1 MYYFNDGAIFAVRLA
16 KNNTNRKFTISDN
29 SDFVRIYT
37 EGLMSTIQTL
47 SRGVS
52 ASLIS
57 FLTFSSPSQATL
69 ISSGAVF
76 PSTPSY
82 QANYNGT
89 MVVGFATPA
98 DGLFEVNA
106 GPGYTSVSNTGMMI
120 GATGAT
126 GTVRVIGN
134 GSTGSARIDIGPGF
148 GLRTGNGGTGNLEIR
163 NGGVVNSNEEV
174 IYLGTQG
181 LSSTPGVSNVII
193 DGNGSI
199 LQSQQASSGDWWA
212 RDGGRIYV
220 GFGGQSDSTVTVSN
234 GGLMQALSGN
244 VGDQGDDGSIWVG
257 SLQDPGS
264 SATVNV
270 LGTGST
276 MRADTYIEVGSDD
289 IESSSYL
296 NVMDGG
302 RVETASSYIGT
313 LYGVADVLVSGAGS
327 TLDSEKIQIGGTS
340 VLAGYTASGLPGSS
354 PDWNSLTEGEQV
366 QDINGNLLFDAQG
379 DPVLAVLHPS
389 WGALVPDTYL
399 DDNMIYVKNTGS
411 LTVEAGASVNAQTIN
426 VSENR
431 AGATTFNNQGATLT
445 VRDGAVVTANVN
457 VFEDGV
463 LNGGQGQIT
472 GNVVVDGGTVAPG
485 NSPGVMYIAG
495 NLELLD
501 GVLELEVTD
510 TLMDSFVVSGDLVIG
525 EDLIVDIMLDIQ
537 TSSFL
542 SLNLEDFFQVAGNT
556 TIDPNFNLFDN
567 VNVSGLSNHS
577 ELLLSFN
584 GNQRTFGAV
593 AAVPEPSTLAL
604 LGLSLMG
611 LVVARRKRKFASQ

>member
-1 MYYFNDGAIFAVRLA
+1 M
-16 KNNTNRKFTISDN
+16 
-29 SDFVRIYT
+29 
-37 EGLMSTIQTL
+37 
-47 SRGVS
+47 
-52 ASLIS
+52 
-57 FLTFSSPSQATL
+57 
-69 ISSGAVF
+69 
-76 PSTPSY
+76 
-82 QANYNGT
+82 
-89 MVVGFATPA
+89 
-98 DGLFEVNA
+98 
-106 GPGYTSVSNTGMMI
+106 
-120 GATGAT
+120 
-126 GTVRVIGN
+126 
-134 GSTGSARIDIGPGF
+134 
-148 GLRTGNGGTGNLEIR
+148 
-163 NGGVVNSNEEV
+163 
-174 IYLGTQG
+174 
-181 LSSTPGVSNVII
+181 
-193 DGNGSI
+193 
-199 LQSQQASSGDWWA
+199 
-212 RDGGRIYV
+212 
-220 GFGGQSDSTVTVSN
+220 
-234 GGLMQALSGN
+234 
-244 VGDQGDDGSIWVG
+244 
-257 SLQDPGS
+257 
-264 SATVNV
+264 
-270 LGTGST
+270 
-276 MRADTYIEVGSDD
+276 
-289 IESSSYL
+289 
-296 NVMDGG
+296 
-302 RVETASSYIGT
+302 
-313 LYGVADVLVSGAGS
+313 
-327 TLDSEKIQIGGTS
+327 
-340 VLAGYTASGLPGSS
+340 
-354 PDWNSLTEGEQV
+354 

-431 AGATTFNNQGATLT
+431 AGATTLNNQGATLT